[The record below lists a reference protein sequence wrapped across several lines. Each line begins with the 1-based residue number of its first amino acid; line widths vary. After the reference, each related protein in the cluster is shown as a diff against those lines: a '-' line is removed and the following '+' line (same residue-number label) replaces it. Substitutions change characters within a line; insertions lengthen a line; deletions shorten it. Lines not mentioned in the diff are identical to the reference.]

1 MFSKLN
7 IGDDIKNEDLN
18 NALKNLYY
26 TDYFKNV
33 TINLDNG
40 VVNISVIE
48 NPIIQ
53 FVKIKGVDK
62 KKIFENIKELT
73 SKIEKYPFVENK
85 VNDQV
90 ALIKNTLKSNGYY
103 FSDLKTSIIY
113 NENNTVD
120 LIYDINLGKI
130 AKIKKISFIGNK
142 IFRDNTLRNIII
154 SEENKFWKFLTS
166 NKYLDINRVNADVF
180 KLNNYYKNR
189 GYFAVNIK
197 STTAIINEDNQFE
210 LIFNINAG
218 ENSFLIN

>member
-62 KKIFENIKELT
+62 KF
-73 SKIEKYPFVENK
+73 
-85 VNDQV
+85 
-90 ALIKNTLKSNGYY
+90 
-103 FSDLKTSIIY
+103 
-113 NENNTVD
+113 
-120 LIYDINLGKI
+120 
-130 AKIKKISFIGNK
+130 
-142 IFRDNTLRNIII
+142 LRI
-154 SEENKFWKFLTS
+154 
-166 NKYLDINRVNADVF
+166 
-180 KLNNYYKNR
+180 
-189 GYFAVNIK
+189 
-197 STTAIINEDNQFE
+197 
-210 LIFNINAG
+210 
-218 ENSFLIN
+218 

>member
-62 KKIFENIKELT
+62 KIFENIKELT

-85 VNDQV
+85 INDQV

-130 AKIKKISFIGNK
+130 AKIKKLALLEIKYSE
-142 IFRDNTLRNIII
+142 IIH
-154 SEENKFWKFLTS
+154 
-166 NKYLDINRVNADVF
+166 
-180 KLNNYYKNR
+180 
-189 GYFAVNIK
+189 
-197 STTAIINEDNQFE
+197 
-210 LIFNINAG
+210 
-218 ENSFLIN
+218 